1 VLARPL
7 QYLHVYCC
15 YHNTPLLNAGGET
28 LRDAMAALLS
38 RYLRLAIDN
47 APKIPT
53 HHNGTATTDS
63 SNSSSSSSSSSSS
76 RSHYQML
83 AGVCTEY
90 CAVTDRMDVLFG
102 QVLVRFQEAVSC
114 YF

>member
-1 VLARPL
+1 
-7 QYLHVYCC
+7 
-15 YHNTPLLNAGGET
+15 
-28 LRDAMAALLS
+28 MATLLS

-47 APKIPT
+47 APKLPAQ
-53 HHNGTATTDS
+53 HNGTTTTIT
-63 SNSSSSSSSSSSS
+63 NSSSSSSGSSSSSS

-102 QVLVRFQEAVSC
+102 QVLVRFQEAVS
-114 YF
+114 YHISSRS

>member
-1 VLARPL
+1 MFL
-7 QYLHVYCC
+7 LH
-15 YHNTPLLNAGGET
+15 TGGET
-28 LRDAMAALLS
+28 LRDAMATLLS

-47 APKIPT
+47 APKLPA
-53 HHNGTATTDS
+53 HHNGTATTTN
-63 SNSSSSSSSSSSS
+63 NSSSSGSSSSGSSS

-102 QVLVRFQEAVSC
+102 QLLVRFQEAVSYHFSC
-114 YF
+114 YFS